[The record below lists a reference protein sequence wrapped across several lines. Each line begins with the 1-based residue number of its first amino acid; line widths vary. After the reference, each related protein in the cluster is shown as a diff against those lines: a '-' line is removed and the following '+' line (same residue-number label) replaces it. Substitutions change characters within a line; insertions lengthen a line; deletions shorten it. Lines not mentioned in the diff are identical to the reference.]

1 MTYNKNTPYN
11 DLPLLP
17 PKVDFD
23 DVELL
28 KLINK
33 ANNSIFELK
42 GVANILPNRFIL
54 LSPLSVKEAVASSGI
69 ENINTTVSEAL
80 KADILYKE
88 SELSGAEKEVL
99 NYKEA
104 VLEGFRIS
112 KKRGFICNKW
122 NYKNTINIGTK

>member
-1 MTYNKNTPYN
+1 MKYNKEIPYN

-17 PKVDFD
+17 PDVDFD

-28 KLINK
+28 KLVNK

-42 GVANILPNRFIL
+42 GVTNIPPNGLIL
-54 LSPLSVKEAVASSGI
+54 LSPLSVKEGVASSGI
-69 ENINTTVSEAL
+69 ENINTTVAEAL

-104 VLEGFRIS
+104 IF
-112 KKRGFICNKW
+112 
-122 NYKNTINIGTK
+122 